1 MYSGYFQER
10 KRNILQRKFWVAAFF
25 MFLNSHPQMIKDNRV
40 FYFTNKIDKKN
51 QKTWIKLEYWIC

>member
-25 MFLNSHPQMIKDNRV
+25 MFLNSHPQMIKDIRV

-51 QKTWIKLEYWIC
+51 QKN

>member
-25 MFLNSHPQMIKDNRV
+25 IMFLNSQPQMIKDIRV

-51 QKTWIKLEYWIC
+51 QKTWIKL